1 MKGIDV
7 KEDKKKKLYFLYV
20 CIALILGEL
29 LYFHTLLAGRK
40 IMGINSD
47 AILINLLLEHWFD
60 VFRGKA
66 SMVTLRSFFPAVGS
80 LGYTDAL
87 IVPGVIYSLLR
98 AIGIDMFTAF
108 DPALIILHFLGVIAL
123 YKTLRELGCSYILSF
138 TGIFFSLWSCSFTQL
153 SYHTQFFC
161 ISTVPL
167 FFLAVV
173 YFYKNRDK
181 GMKKRLPWGIL
192 ATFAVGTTFLSAY
205 YIGYFTAL
213 IIGIAL
219 IIFLLFD
226 PKERFKGFIAL
237 IKKNIGEILIY
248 LLMQLFWVIP
258 FLCIYLPVYSQNGGY
273 SIAFSW
279 THAPD
284 VYDILRTGG
293 YAPLE
298 YFLSV
303 TLPSYLPDELY
314 YLMPN
319 RIMEVSCGWA
329 VLTVVLFFAALII
342 LIIRKKKSVAD
353 HILISISIAVL
364 LMHFLT
370 CRYGEFFPWVYIG
383 KILPGAD
390 SIRAIGRYLGI
401 CTPFISLV
409 LCVFLKDLM
418 DKRFED
424 NRKKEMIVMLI
435 LCAAVIVSN
444 QSERY
449 TRDDIADLEES
460 LAQVSAP
467 PADCTGFFIIPMGME
482 ATIYDINMYAWL
494 IADKYGLNTING
506 YSGNSPLGW
515 DLLKSDIRDYYPGL
529 IDWIEMNGLQ
539 DNEGL
544 YGYIT
549 GQDIWAPYSEL
560 NFTYAEP

>member
-1 MKGIDV
+1 M

-20 CIALILGEL
+20 CIALVLGEL

-40 IMGINSD
+40 IMGINPD
-47 AILINLLLEHWFD
+47 AILINMLLEHWFD

-66 SMVTLRSFFPAVGS
+66 SIVTLRSFFPAVGS

-98 AIGIDMFTAF
+98 AIGIDMFSAF
-108 DPALIILHFLGVIAL
+108 DPALVILHFLGVIAM

-167 FFLAVV
+167 FFLAIV

-181 GMKKRLPWGIL
+181 GMKKRLPWGML

-205 YIGYFTAL
+205 YIGYFISL
-213 IIGIAL
+213 IIGISL

-226 PKERFKGFIAL
+226 PKERFKRFLGL
-237 IKKNIGEILIY
+237 IKNNIGEIFIY
-248 LLMQLFWVIP
+248 LLLQLFWIIP
-258 FLCIYLPVYSQNGGY
+258 FLCIYLPVYDEKGGY
-273 SIAFSW
+273 NIAFSW
-279 THAPD
+279 IHAPD
-284 VYDILRTGG
+284 VYDILRTMS

-298 YFLSV
+298 DFISV
-303 TLPSYLPDELY
+303 TLPSYLPDELN
-314 YLMPN
+314 YLMAN
-319 RIMEVSCGWA
+319 RIMETSCGWA
-329 VLTVVLFFAALII
+329 VLTVLLFFTALIM
-342 LIIRKKKSVAD
+342 LIIRKKKNMTD
-353 HILISISIAVL
+353 HILISISISVL

-383 KILPGAD
+383 KVLPGAD

-401 CTPFISLV
+401 CTPFLSLV
-409 LCVFLKDLM
+409 ICVFLKDLM

-424 NRKKEMIVMLI
+424 NRKKEMILMLI
-435 LCAAVIVSN
+435 LCALVIISN
-444 QSERY
+444 QSKRY
-449 TRDDIADLEES
+449 TCDDIPEIEES
-460 LAQVSAP
+460 LTQVSEP
-467 PADCTGFFIIPMGME
+467 PAECTEFFIIPMGME
-482 ATIYDINMYAWL
+482 TTIYNINMYAWL
-494 IADKYGLNTING
+494 IANKYDLYTING

-515 DLLKSDIRDYYPGL
+515 DLLKTDLREYYIGL
-529 IDWIEMNGLQ
+529 IDWIELNGLE
-539 DNEGL
+539 DHEGL
-544 YGYIT
+544 YGYVT
-549 GQDIWAPYSEL
+549 GQDIWVPYWEL

>member
-1 MKGIDV
+1 M
-7 KEDKKKKLYFLYV
+7 KEDKNKKLYFVYV
-20 CIALILGEL
+20 CIALILGEIV
-29 LYFHTLLAGRK
+29 YFITLFFGRK

-66 SMVTLRSFFPAVGS
+66 DALTLRSFFPAVGS

-87 IVPGVIYSLLR
+87 LVPGVVYSIIR
-98 AIGIDMFTAF
+98 AIGVDMFSAF
-108 DPALIILHFLGVIAL
+108 DPALIIVHFFGVAVM
-123 YKTLRELGCSYILSF
+123 YKTLRELGCSYLLSF
-138 TGIFFSLWSCSFTQL
+138 AGIFFSLWSCSFTQL

-173 YFYKNRDK
+173 CFYKNRDK
-181 GMKKRLPWGIL
+181 GMKKRLPWAIL
-192 ATFAVGTTFLSAY
+192 ATAAVGLTFLSAY

-219 IIFLLFD
+219 IIFLLLD
-226 PKERFKGFIAL
+226 LKARFKALVEL
-237 IKKNIGEILIY
+237 IKKNTGEIILY
-248 LLMQLFWVIP
+248 LLMQAVWVVP
-258 FLCIYLPVYSQNGGY
+258 FLFIYLPVYGQTGGY
-273 SIAFSW
+273 NVAFSW

-298 YFLSV
+298 YLLSI
-303 TLPSYLPDELY
+303 TLPSYLPDELV
-314 YLMPN
+314 YLLPN
-319 RIMEVSCGWA
+319 RIMETSCGWA
-329 VLTVVLFFAALII
+329 VITVGLFFGALIV
-342 LIIRKKKSVAD
+342 LLGRKKKSLSD
-353 HILISISIAVL
+353 HMILSMIISVL
-364 LMHFLT
+364 LGHLMT
-370 CRYGEFFPWVYIG
+370 CRYGEFFPWLYIG

-401 CTPFISLV
+401 CTPFLSLI
-409 LCVFLKDLM
+409 LCVFIKDNMNKLWG
-418 DKRFED
+418 D
-424 NRKKEMIVMLI
+424 NRKKEIIIMLI
-435 LCAAVIVSN
+435 LCVLVGISN

-449 TRDDIADLEES
+449 TRDDIAELEES

-467 PADCTGFFIIPMGME
+467 PAECTEFFIIPIGME
-482 ATIYDINMYAWL
+482 VTIHDINMYAWL
-494 IADKYGLNTING
+494 IADRFGLNTLNG

-515 DLLKSDIRDYYPGL
+515 DFLKTDIREYYPNL
-529 IDWIEMNGLQ
+529 VDWIELNGMQ
-539 DNEGL
+539 NSESL

-549 GQDIWAPYSEL
+549 GQDVWVPYSEL